1 MTCTGLSRTVTALN
15 DEWSTLADEPAP
27 LSWRAVPALPLG
39 TLGDVLAGVRS
50 APDTVL
56 LALLGL
62 QAEGDALAGRVV
74 VQAMLP
80 KMILMAVRDDGVGCM
95 PPAAELVAGLE
106 GHGLANMAARAEE
119 HGGCF
124 TVERGDE
131 GGTSVQWR
139 VPLPA
144 LYHAKPG
151 G

>member
-74 VQAMLP
+74 LSGYRCGLYDRLFAGWQRVDRAALADGRALTKTAQ
-80 KMILMAVRDDGVGCM
+80 VRMCGNSVC
-95 PPAAELVAGLE
+95 PPVARALVAANYAEAAAAERRVA
-106 GHGLANMAARAEE
+106 
-119 HGGCF
+119 
-124 TVERGDE
+124 
-131 GGTSVQWR
+131 
-139 VPLPA
+139 
-144 LYHAKPG
+144 
-151 G
+151 